1 MIGGL
6 VPESRRSMRSVLV
19 VVVLSLSLVA
29 GCGRPPPGGLI
40 DFPVGAPELAMA
52 SVDPLT
58 NTWESMPWTGTPWLP
73 YGPRA
78 QLRVFHG
85 LGRVPRS
92 VHVYLAF
99 DELGSDP
106 AMAAGDLGRVLEVT
120 DTTVTV
126 WNDTSGSYFARIV
139 VQ

>member
-1 MIGGL
+1 MT
-6 VPESRRSMRSVLV
+6 ESLPSMPRAP
-19 VVVLSLSLVA
+19 SLVLLA
-29 GCGRPPPGGLI
+29 LASLALACGRPPPGTLI
-40 DFPVGAPELAMA
+40 ELDPSDPELAMA
-52 SVDPLT
+52 SVDPVT
-58 NTWESMPWTGTPWLP
+58 GAWESMPWTGMEWLP
-73 YGPRA
+73 FGPRV
-78 QLRVFHG
+78 QLRVTHG

-106 AMAAGDLGRVLEVT
+106 AAAAGDLARVIEVT

-126 WNDTSGSYFARIV
+126 WNDTNATYFARIV